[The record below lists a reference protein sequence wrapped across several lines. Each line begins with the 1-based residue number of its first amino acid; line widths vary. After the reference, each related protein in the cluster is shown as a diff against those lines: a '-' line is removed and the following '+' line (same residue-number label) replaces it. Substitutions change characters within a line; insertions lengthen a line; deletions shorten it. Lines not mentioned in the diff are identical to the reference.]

1 MTDQDIDIAS
11 SSAFLRVL
19 HDKGEQLERLS
30 RDADKIEWHTN
41 PGITVLGVVVGL
53 MMIVYVLTMSRNH
66 TQRQELELAEAERMQ
81 VAADMA
87 EFKKMEKQRN
97 HISKVVASWAIHL
110 TSTSHNVSAAI
121 PSDKSC
127 SNEQIPEGC
136 EKDDV
141 PIESVTISSSSE
153 DDLEDIETP
162 RDDRGDDELV
172 SEDANARCC
181 DTMQSTLTI
190 GAAPSSSSVDSTMT
204 QSKMREVVTRNP
216 CPICLEPF
224 KAGED
229 VVVCTNNHDGKTPHV
244 FHQTCSLD
252 YILAHPEKIKAPC
265 PLCRNVL
272 IPSKEKQRNEGC
284 FRQSHRSALTLPDMD
299 QV

>member
-19 HDKGEQLERLS
+19 HEKGEQLERLS
-30 RDADKIEWHTN
+30 RDADTIEWHTN

-66 TQRQELELAEAERMQ
+66 TQRQQRETAEAERIQ

-87 EFKKMEKQRN
+87 EFKKMEKQRS

-110 TSTSHNVSAAI
+110 TSTSHNASAAI

-162 RDDRGDDELV
+162 RDVGGDDELV
-172 SEDANARCC
+172 SEDANASCC
-181 DTMQSTLTI
+181 DTMQSTLAI
-190 GAAPSSSSVDSTMT
+190 GAAPSSSSVVSTMT
-204 QSKMREVVTRNP
+204 QSKMREAVTHNP

-252 YILAHPEKIKAPC
+252 YILAHKEKIKAPC